1 MSNYIFRFPADVP
14 KLTCE
19 SLNAYILARP
29 SGAILLS
36 RAIGTTVTVLQG
48 EGFVWL
54 KLYDTIIA
62 AIFPGQVSFSPHD
75 DPHLAT
81 TAWIGKIVRDNGI
94 GGTVWRE
101 RRHASDGE
109 GPCVPRGHAG
119 LLAIDGDRSRPVFG
133 RTYPVASHA

>member
-14 KLTCE
+14 KLTYE

-29 SGAILLS
+29 AGAILLS

-48 EGFVWL
+48 ESFVWL
-54 KLYDTIIA
+54 KLYDTILA
-62 AIFPGQVSFSPHD
+62 VIFAEKVTFSPHD

-101 RRHASDGE
+101 RRHAGDGE
-109 GPCVPRGHAG
+109 GPRVPRGRAG

-133 RTYPVASHA
+133 HTYTKGS